1 MEMPGTLRASLDS
14 GESHCWP
21 SSAACARGHAA
32 TKTWLNSKTAV
43 RNSLL
48 GVERGAKMQ
57 RAGRTS
63 PKCRPPIQP
72 TPPQRTGAN
81 QGLSP
86 ANRASQEKNCMT
98 HPLVLLRC
106 GPPPEPRCSCDTLL
120 LPACQG
126 LLLQVRRG
134 FLQLG
139 FENNVN
145 LAGYV
150 SRLSSRHARRQPGCL
165 FSNLDLWLAQC
176 MLQQRWWTGL

>member
-1 MEMPGTLRASLDS
+1 MPGTLRASLDS

-32 TKTWLNSKTAV
+32 TRTWLNSETAV

-48 GVERGAKMQ
+48 GVERGAKVQ

-63 PKCRPPIQP
+63 PKCRPPTPP
-72 TPPQRTGAN
+72 TPTQQTGAN

-86 ANRASQEKNCMT
+86 AKRASPKNLD
-98 HPLVLLRC
+98 PLVLLRC

-120 LPACQG
+120 PPARQG
-126 LLLQVRRG
+126 LLLRVRRY

-139 FENNVN
+139 FDDNVN
-145 LAGYV
+145 LAGSV
-150 SRLSSRHARRQPGCL
+150 SRLSSWHARRQPRCL
-165 FSNLDLWLAQC
+165 FLNHYLWLAQC